1 MSKKPYFPN
10 NWRAFKDAPDEAFEH
25 PDGPLSFAQFMEWR
39 TYGYELPS
47 SVCCIIRANTK
58 NGKIKEYT
66 YQRGSA
72 ANKKIKQLMESN
84 TEFIVCDSENITHL
98 EPQWTDDDDST
109 L

>member
-25 PDGPLSFAQFMEWR
+25 PDGPLSFNQFMEWR
-39 TYGYELPS
+39 ADGFELPS
-47 SVCCIIRANTK
+47 SVCCIIRENARD
-58 NGKIKEYT
+58 GKIKEYV

-72 ANKKIKQLMESN
+72 AQKKMEQLLDSN
-84 TEFIVCDSENITHL
+84 VEFIVCDADHITHL
-98 EPQWTDDDDST
+98 EPTWKDDDDST